1 MDGASQTPHLSKTRR
16 SGCIV
21 ALNECPIS
29 LKFQALLIQSGC
41 NKSLKNLSQW
51 PNGLSPPH
59 LSPPCLRDHKDHSV
73 LLTEVQTNREVGWC
87 FWWHGD
93 LLLDL
98 EGCRGLTT
106 VLQDV
111 HDVQFCGG
119 LSNLRNK

>member
-1 MDGASQTPHLSKTRR
+1 
-16 SGCIV
+16 
-21 ALNECPIS
+21 
-29 LKFQALLIQSGC
+29 
-41 NKSLKNLSQW
+41 
-51 PNGLSPPH
+51 
-59 LSPPCLRDHKDHSV
+59 V

-106 VLQDV
+106 VLQDL
-111 HDVQFCGG
+111 HDVQFSGG